1 MQEIYWKKLTQSKY
15 ALCYFDAN
23 FSRCVKIDRF
33 IKIFCA
39 VASSAAI
46 AAWAAWQ
53 NLSFWWGLIIV
64 ISQVVTAVNEVLP
77 YKKRIK
83 ELSDLISELTPI
95 YNNMERS
102 WHDVANGSLTEEE
115 INDSAAKEDNQT
127 KSANENAENEDSATK
142 ESDTD
147 ELTAVK
153 EELKQ
158 LKDSYLRKVAEF
170 ENYKKRTLKEKT
182 ELILNGSEKTIVA
195 ILPVLDDF
203 ERAMADKSDDPK
215 VIKEGMQ
222 LIFNKFNNINNRI
235 LILSITNNNFL
246 NTSIN
251 NHSFTKSTWSSFKN
265 ITTIFII
272 NTNHI

>member
-1 MQEIYWKKLTQSKY
+1 MNTEDVNIKKQ
-15 ALCYFDAN
+15 
-23 FSRCVKIDRF
+23 
-33 IKIFCA
+33 
-39 VASSAAI
+39 
-46 AAWAAWQ
+46 
-53 NLSFWWGLIIV
+53 
-64 ISQVVTAVNEVLP
+64 
-77 YKKRIK
+77 
-83 ELSDLISELTPI
+83 
-95 YNNMERS
+95 
-102 WHDVANGSLTEEE
+102 TEEE

-222 LIFNKFNNINNRI
+222 LIFNKFNKI
-235 LILSITNNNFL
+235 L
-246 NTSIN
+246 
-251 NHSFTKSTWSSFKN
+251 KN
-265 ITTIFII
+265 IGVEKIETEDKDFNVDYHEAIAMIPTPDDSKKGKVMDCVQTGYTLNNKVIR
-272 NTNHI
+272 HAKVAVGQ